1 MDDDYQPLT
10 TLANES
16 LAAYLYFDGRKQ
28 EETATLLRRGSE
40 TWISSRW
47 VTMGNGELA
56 EKEFY
61 FKEIGLEVFL
71 NSLDIKKDKNGDK
84 RGSHSSDEEEEGD
97 GKTRGTA
104 GQIRVDLYRVV
115 PEGPVR
121 KGEYKPM
128 FTENDNED
136 VEDGEKN
143 AADLE
148 HTAGFGEP
156 KPLFK
161 EAISVQSVSHLD
173 AESAP
178 YASFIFFYRGER
190 KLAI

>member
-1 MDDDYQPLT
+1 MDDDYTPLT

-71 NSLDIKKDKNGDK
+71 TGLDIKKDKANGDK
-84 RGSHSSDEEEEGD
+84 RRGSAAGSEDDEDDEE
-97 GKTRGTA
+97 GKERAAA

-136 VEDGEKN
+136 LNDEEKS

-148 HTAGFGEP
+148 HTAG
-156 KPLFK
+156 
-161 EAISVQSVSHLD
+161 
-173 AESAP
+173 
-178 YASFIFFYRGER
+178 
-190 KLAI
+190 